1 MSEKKYRDARKQAGI
16 KLELAAVKLDVSIAT
31 LLNWERGVTKPNAN
45 NVRDMALLYGVTSDY
60 LLGIT

>member
-16 KLELAAVKLDVSIAT
+16 KPELAAVKLDVSIGT